1 MRTPEEVNKDIE
13 KLKKELEESKNYHQ
27 WAKLTDDSVR
37 EKMIGF
43 FNIGNTE
50 LILFHLDNGKLLQY
64 RHGCYG
70 NVEVRMNPQRN
81 RILVSENKDI
91 NETNILNF
99 VMRATG
105 EWFVKRAE
113 KEQ

>member
-27 WAKLTDDSVR
+27 WTKLTDDGTI

-43 FNIGNTE
+43 FNIGNAE
-50 LILFHLDNGKLLQY
+50 LILSHLDNGKLLQY

-91 NETNILNF
+91 KEGNILTF
-99 VMRATG
+99 VMWATG
-105 EWFVKRAE
+105 EWYIKNG
-113 KEQ
+113 

>member
-1 MRTPEEVNKDIE
+1 MRTPEEVSKDIE
-13 KLKKELEESKNYHQ
+13 KLEKELEDSKNYHQ
-27 WAKLTDDSVR
+27 WTKLTDDSTR

-43 FNIGNTE
+43 FNIGNAE

-64 RHGCYG
+64 RHACYG

-91 NETNILNF
+91 NETNILTF
-99 VMRATG
+99 VMWATG

-113 KEQ
+113 KE